1 MEIHLQTLLSSLL
14 LAIVSIFEPEDD
26 TQHDFI
32 ILVNHVKRAQEDRLG
47 IYINFPPL

>member
-1 MEIHLQTLLSSLL
+1 MEIRLQALLSSLL

-32 ILVNHVKRAQEDRLG
+32 ILVNHMKRAQEDSLG
-47 IYINFPPL
+47 IYINFPPI